1 MVVGSRLRL
10 ELVGE
15 PFEGDGYYVTK
26 VTHTF
31 EHRHGFRTC
40 FEAERA
46 TLNEV
51 A

>member
-1 MVVGSRLRL
+1 MSHVRHSFDLRQ
-10 ELVGE
+10 
-15 PFEGDGYYVTK
+15 
-26 VTHTF
+26 
-31 EHRHGFRTC
+31 GFRTW